1 MWQDKLKEIIY
12 ILEHSDVNEIDVTFL
27 GKRYRVVKS
36 APVSIDSPDQETH
49 TASTAVSSTELAPAE
64 TETPVADETVAGNE
78 VLSPMPGTFYSSP
91 SPEDDAFV
99 SEGDKVSKGDTL
111 CIIEAMK
118 IMNEIEAE
126 EGGVVRKILV
136 ENADPVEYNQP
147 LFIIDPSG

>member
-27 GKRYRVVKS
+27 GRRFHVVKS
-36 APVSIDSPDQETH
+36 SPATSV
-49 TASTAVSSTELAPAE
+49 TPSTAANPAP
-64 TETPVADETVAGNE
+64 TVATE
-78 VLSPMPGTFYSSP
+78 VTAAEESVTGDEVISPMPGTFYNSSSP
-91 SPEDDAFV
+91 EEDPFV
-99 SEGDKVSKGDTL
+99 KEGDKVNKGDTL

-136 ENADPVEYNQP
+136 GNGEPVEYNQP
-147 LFIIDPSG
+147 LFIIDPNG

>member
-27 GKRYRVVKS
+27 GRRFHVVKS
-36 APVSIDSPDQETH
+36 SPATSVTPNTAANSAP
-49 TASTAVSSTELAPAE
+49 TAATEVTAAE
-64 TETPVADETVAGNE
+64 ESVTGDEVI
-78 VLSPMPGTFYSSP
+78 SPMPGTFYNSSSP
-91 SPEDDAFV
+91 EEDPFV
-99 SEGDKVSKGDTL
+99 KEGDKVNKGDTL

-136 ENADPVEYNQP
+136 GNGEPVEYNQP
-147 LFIIDPSG
+147 LFIIDPNG

>member
-12 ILEHSDVNEIDVTFL
+12 ILEHSDVNEIDVTFF

-36 APVSIDSPDQETH
+36 ASVSTVATEVAPAPTVSVQET
-49 TASTAVSSTELAPAE
+49 TSPPAV
-64 TETPVADETVAGNE
+64 ETPVTEEAVTGNE
-78 VLSPMPGTFYSSP
+78 VLSPMPGTFYNSP
-91 SPEDDAFV
+91 SPEDGAFV
-99 SEGDKVSKGDTL
+99 KEGDKIAKGDTL

-136 ENADPVEYNQP
+136 NNNDPVEYNQP
-147 LFIIDPSG
+147 LFIIDSNG